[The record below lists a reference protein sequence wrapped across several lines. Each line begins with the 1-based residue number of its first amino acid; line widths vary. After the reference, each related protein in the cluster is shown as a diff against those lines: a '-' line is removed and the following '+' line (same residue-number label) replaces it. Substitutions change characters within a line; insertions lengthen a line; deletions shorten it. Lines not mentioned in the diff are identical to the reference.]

1 MTSRYQQKVKVFG
14 STGETSPKA
23 KFTSEQVDQIHDD
36 YANGISAMRLAF
48 KHEVNVTTINR
59 LLSGR
64 TYPRHKNTP
73 VSQAEV

>member
-1 MTSRYQQKVKVFG
+1 MSSRYRQQVKVFG

-23 KFTSEQVDQIHDD
+23 KFTSKQVDQIHCD

-48 KHEVNVTTINR
+48 KYEVNVTTINR

-64 TYPRHKNTP
+64 TYPRQKNTP

>member
-1 MTSRYQQKVKVFG
+1 MTSRYQQKAKVFG

-23 KFTSEQVDQIHDD
+23 KFTSAQVDQIHQD

-48 KHEVNVTTINR
+48 KHEVNVTTISR

-64 TYPRHKNTP
+64 TYPKHKNTP